1 MKARAIVTLS
11 NENAPAASGPLA
23 HPRPAADAAVGAAHG
38 RQPAVLLAPSPAPDE
53 PAVLGLRAHRV
64 DLTRRRNNRSPEREE

>member
-11 NENAPAASGPLA
+11 NENAPAAPG
-23 HPRPAADAAVGAAHG
+23 HQYTRRPANAAVGAAHG
-38 RQPAVLLAPSPAPDE
+38 RQPGCVARPSSASDE
-53 PAVLGLRAHRV
+53 PAVLGLCAYRV